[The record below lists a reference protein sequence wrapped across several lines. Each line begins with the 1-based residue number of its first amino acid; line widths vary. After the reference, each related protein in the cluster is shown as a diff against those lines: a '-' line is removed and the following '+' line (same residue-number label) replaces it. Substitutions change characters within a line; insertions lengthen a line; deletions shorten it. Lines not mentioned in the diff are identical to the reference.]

1 MFFKFSTK
9 GNIAVLIVYVNDIIL
24 TVDDLVEMNK
34 LKQCLGFEFEIKD
47 LGILRFFL
55 GMEVACSKNGIVM
68 SQRKYILD
76 LLNEIGMSGCKP
88 LDAFM
93 SKAHKKSWKVVSL
106 CIFWM
111 VWKEKKMLVFD
122 NAEFSV

>member
-88 LDAFM
+88 LDALM
-93 SKAHKKSWKVVSL
+93 DPNQRLGEQIEGVP
-106 CIFWM
+106 I
-111 VWKEKKMLVFD
+111 D
-122 NAEFSV
+122 ITQYQN